1 MAPTRYYPG
10 FFGALFLVLL
20 RLSIGWH
27 LYYEGRTKVES
38 QDSPEAFS
46 SESYLRNAT
55 GPLSENFRN
64 MVPDVDSLGVLDP
77 GLLEQS
83 WDEEL
88 RRATAHFQFTEEQQ
102 EQARAQLEEAKAR
115 AEAWFVD
122 TETADKIE
130 SYREDLA
137 ALRKGE
143 AQPPALAY
151 ERERLQDARYEV
163 ESARKELVGPI
174 EQWTADLRAGWV
186 ALAEPDQIETAGE
199 LGPPPSSLDQID
211 AVTMYGLTLCG
222 LFLMA
227 GLLTPLAA
235 LGGAGFL
242 FLFYISMPPFPGL
255 PPNPKAEGTYL
266 FVNKNLIEMLALLAL
281 AATPSGLWFGVDRL
295 LFGWIDR
302 RTAAVAEARA
312 VS

>member
-27 LYYEGRTKVES
+27 LYYEGRSKVES
-38 QDSPEAFS
+38 RDSPEAFS

-55 GPLSENFRN
+55 GPLAEKFRN

-77 GLLEQS
+77 ELLGQS

-88 RRATAHFQFTEEQQ
+88 RRAIAHFQFTEGQQ
-102 EQARAQLEEAKAR
+102 EQARAQLEDAKAR
-115 AEAWFVD
+115 ADAWFGD
-122 TETADKIE
+122 SETADKIDD
-130 SYREDLA
+130 YREDLA
-137 ALRKGE
+137 ALRKGQ

-151 ERERLQDARYEV
+151 ERERLLDSQYEV
-163 ESARKELVGPI
+163 EAARKELVAPI

-199 LGPPPSSLDQID
+199 LGPPPSSLDQVD
-211 AVTMYGLTLCG
+211 AMTMYGLALCG

-266 FVNKNLIEMLALLAL
+266 FVNKNLIEMFALLAL

-302 RTAAVAEARA
+302 RAAAAEARA
-312 VS
+312 VA